1 MPIWLLF
8 ESDLIKWGSNL
19 FLPSSKVILLKEN
32 AVLEYEMQNS
42 AEGAGWIQTLTRA
55 EYK

>member
-1 MPIWLLF
+1 MGF
-8 ESDLIKWGSNL
+8 ESLL
-19 FLPSSKVILLKEN
+19 LPRSKMIHLKEN